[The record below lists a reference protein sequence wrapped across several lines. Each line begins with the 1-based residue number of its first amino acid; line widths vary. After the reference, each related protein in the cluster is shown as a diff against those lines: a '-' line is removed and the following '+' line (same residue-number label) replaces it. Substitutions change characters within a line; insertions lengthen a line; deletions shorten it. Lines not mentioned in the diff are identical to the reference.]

1 MRISNEQS
9 KGIDAKSTKK
19 AESSGVSSKT
29 HKTKAE
35 KISREPTVESTDKVS
50 ISSKAKDVAQAKQIA
65 SKTSDVNEEKVQ
77 RLKKQVQEGTYKVD
91 PERIADKLVDEHL
104 TTMLEQ

>member
-9 KGIDAKSTKK
+9 KGIDSKPTKT
-19 AESSGVSSKT
+19 ADSSGVSST
-29 HKTKAE
+29 ARKTKSE
-35 KISREPTVESTDKVS
+35 KISREPGVESTDKVS